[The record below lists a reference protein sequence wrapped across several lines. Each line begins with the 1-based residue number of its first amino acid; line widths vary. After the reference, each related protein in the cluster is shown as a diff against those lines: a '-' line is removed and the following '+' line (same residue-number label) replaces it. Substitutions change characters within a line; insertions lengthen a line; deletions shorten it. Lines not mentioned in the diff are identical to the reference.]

1 MSLLGD
7 VGGLISGFISDKK
20 TNKLSKQQLKSDQAL
35 TAQQVQMAQFIEG
48 LAKQIVSHGSNVS
61 DSYGNEAYY
70 DPASGTYKTTLSGTQ
85 KTLQDASDQEE
96 LKRQVLDNAMRRG
109 GLNDFERSRQ
119 RSVGEANTALSGI
132 NAFRRGVGR
141 VDPNQVASQL
151 RADRTGAVNAGYD
164 DAERAAQT
172 LQLRTGSSSLTDA
185 IANLGRDRA
194 RSLATTM
201 GNPELEGDQYA
212 RQANSDTQKQLFD
225 VYSMFNNEGK
235 SFYDNPFN
243 PSTAADKADARLADT
258 MKFDL
263 SKYDLAMGG
272 EGSAAAAIGNAQTR
286 GQAAFQ
292 NYMGNRV
299 VNPTGKLITGAD
311 AAIESAI
318 KAAMSGG
325 GGGGFNIGKF
335 LGG

>member
-7 VGGLISGFISDKK
+7 LGGLVSGFISDKK
-20 TNKLSKQQLKSDQAL
+20 TNKISKQQLKSDQAL
-35 TAQQVQMAQFIEG
+35 TAQQVEMAKFIEG

-61 DSYGNEAYY
+61 DTYGNQAYY
-70 DPASGTYKTTLSGTQ
+70 DPEAGTYKTTLGGTQ
-85 KTLQDASDQEE
+85 KTLQDASDSEE

-109 GLNDFERSRQ
+109 GLNDFERSRE
-119 RSVGEANTALSGI
+119 RSVGEANTALSSI
-132 NAFRRGVGR
+132 DAFRRGVGR

-164 DAERAAQT
+164 DAARAAQT
-172 LQLRTGSSSLTDA
+172 LQLRTGSGSLTDA

-194 RSLATTM
+194 RTLATTM
-201 GNPELEGDQYA
+201 GDPELEGQQYA
-212 RQANSDTQKQLFD
+212 DQANQGREKQLFD

-272 EGSAAAAIGNAQTR
+272 EGSAGATIGRAQGL
-286 GQAAFQ
+286 GQSAFQ

-299 VNPTGKLITGAD
+299 VNPTGKLIMGAD
-311 AAIESAI
+311 DAITKAI
-318 KAAMSGG
+318 KQALSAGMGG
-325 GGGGFNIGKF
+325 
-335 LGG
+335 